1 MKTSI
6 NIQYVKQA
14 MSIIALLLVGYVAG
28 FAKLATTPIISSDM
42 VLQREKPVYIWGT
55 ADAGERVTVSFGK
68 QKVKTKADAMGKW
81 LITLQPM
88 KANAQP
94 QNLVIKGKKE
104 SLIYNNVVVGEVW
117 IAAGQSNMQY
127 SMKRHKAFVAP
138 AKGKDWS
145 IEEMKKPQN
154 PMIRVYTSLRTH
166 QKTWVE
172 ASGESLPD
180 VSTVGYYF
188 IKNIQDSLK
197 IPVGIITVALGGTR
211 IEAWTPKEAYE
222 QSPVFSKELKETG
235 KISGWGVGDWYK
247 SLMLPVIPYTIRGFL
262 WYQGEN
268 NCGIEDGRYAQK
280 FKVMTDWWKLQFKDK
295 SLPFYYVLLAPHI
308 YSDRLHKGGRP
319 LTAEALP
326 QFREQQKLARN
337 LVENSEYI
345 TIFDLVD
352 NLRDIHPS
360 YKWFVG
366 QRLARIALH
375 KNYGYDKILY
385 RGPELERVT
394 KSTDGKK
401 LELQFANAGNGL
413 RECNGNRRLEWF
425 EVAGKDGIFHPAL
438 ADIHDKNQVTVYCR
452 EVASPEY
459 VRLAWHEVAQPNLV
473 NSEGLTVIPFGS
485 TKVDTSL

>member
-42 VLQREKPVYIWGT
+42 VLQREKPVHIWGT

-81 LITLQPM
+81 FITLQPM
-88 KANAQP
+88 KADAHP

-127 SMKRHKAFVAP
+127 SMKRHKSFVAP
-138 AKGKDWS
+138 AKGKDLS

-166 QKTWVE
+166 QKTWAE

-188 IKNIQDSLK
+188 IRNIQDSLK
-197 IPVGIITVALGGTR
+197 VPVGIITVALGGTR

-235 KISGWGVGDWYK
+235 KISGWGVGAWYK

-280 FKVMTDWWKLQFKDK
+280 FKVMTDWWKSQFRDK

-326 QFREQQKLARN
+326 QFREQQKQARN

-375 KNYGYDKILY
+375 RNYGYDQILY
-385 RGPELERVT
+385 QGPELERVT
-394 KSTDGKK
+394 RSTDGKK
-401 LELQFANAGNGL
+401 LELQFAHAGEGL
-413 RECNGNRRLEWF
+413 RSCDGNRRLEWF

-438 ADIHDKNQVTVYCR
+438 ADIHDKNQVSVFCR
-452 EVASPEY
+452 EVKEPEF
-459 VRLAWHEVAQPNLV
+459 VRLGWHEVAEPNLV

-485 TKVDTSL
+485 TKAE

>member
-6 NIQYVKQA
+6 NIQYIKQA

-42 VLQREKPVYIWGT
+42 VLQREKPVHIWGT

-88 KANAQP
+88 KADAHP

-127 SMKRHKAFVAP
+127 SMKRHKSFVAP

-166 QKTWVE
+166 QKTWAE

-188 IKNIQDSLK
+188 IRNIQDSLK
-197 IPVGIITVALGGTR
+197 IPVGVITVALGGTR
-211 IEAWTPKEAYE
+211 IETWTPKEAYE
-222 QSPVFSKELKETG
+222 QSPVFSKEMKETG
-235 KISGWGVGDWYK
+235 KIDDWGVGEWYEK
-247 SLMLPVIPYTIRGFL
+247 LMKPVVPYSIRGFL
-262 WYQGEN
+262 WYQGES
-268 NCGIEDGRYAQK
+268 NCGVDEMRYVEK
-280 FKVMTDWWKLQFKDK
+280 FQVMSSWWRKVFMDK
-295 SLPFYYVLLAPHI
+295 NLPFYTVILAPHI
-308 YSDRLHKGGRP
+308 YSDRMHKGAKHP
-319 LTAEALP
+319 LTAIKLP
-326 QFREQQKLARN
+326 EFREQQKQVRKVVDN
-337 LVENSEYI
+337 TEYI
-345 TIFDLVD
+345 TIFDMID

-375 KNYGYDKILY
+375 RNYGYNQILY
-385 RGPELERVT
+385 QGPELERVT
-394 KSTDGKK
+394 KSADGKK
-401 LELQFANAGNGL
+401 LELTFAHAGNGL
-413 RECNGNRRLEWF
+413 KTFNRNRRLEWF
-425 EVAGKDGIFHPAL
+425 EVAGRDGIFYPAL
-438 ADIHDKNQVTVYCR
+438 ADIHDKNQVSVYCR
-452 EVASPEY
+452 EVKAPEF
-459 VRLAWHEVAQPNLV
+459 VRLGWHEVAVPNLV

-485 TKVDTSL
+485 TKAE

>member
-1 MKTSI
+1 MKTFF
-6 NIQYVKQA
+6 NYHNFKQA
-14 MSIIALLLVGYVAG
+14 MSIIALLLMGHAVG
-28 FAKLATTPIISSDM
+28 FAKLTTSPIISSDM
-42 VLQREKPVYIWGT
+42 VLQREKPVHIWGT
-55 ADAGERVTVSFGK
+55 ADAGERVSVSFGK
-68 QKVKTKADAMGKW
+68 QKVKAKADAEGKW
-81 LITLQPM
+81 LATLQPM
-88 KANAQP
+88 KATAHP

-154 PMIRVYTSLRTH
+154 PNIRVYVSLRDH
-166 QKTWVE
+166 QKTWAE

-180 VSTVGYYF
+180 VSTIGYYF

-211 IEAWTPKEAYE
+211 IETWTPREAYE
-222 QSPVFSKELKETG
+222 QSAVFGKEMKDTG
-235 KISGWGVGDWYK
+235 KISGWGVGEWYK
-247 SLMLPVIPYTIRGFL
+247 RLLVPVIPYTIRGFL

-280 FKVMTDWWKLQFKDK
+280 FKVMTDWWKSQFQDP
-295 SLPFYYVLLAPHI
+295 SLPFYYVILAPHI
-308 YSDRLHKGGRP
+308 YSDRLHKGGHP

-326 QFREQQKLARN
+326 IFREQQKQARN
-337 LVENSEYI
+337 LVANSEYI

-385 RGPELERVT
+385 RGPELERVM
-394 KSTDGKK
+394 KSSDGKK
-401 LELQFANAGNGL
+401 LELQFANAGEGL
-413 RECNGNRRLEWF
+413 RTSNGNRRLEWF
-425 EVAGKDGIFHPAL
+425 EVAGKDGVFHPAL

-452 EVASPEY
+452 EVKDPVF
-459 VRLAWHEVAQPNLV
+459 VRLAWHEVATPNLV

-485 TKVDTSL
+485 TEAKE

>member
-1 MKTSI
+1 MMKT
-6 NIQYVKQA
+6 NFNYHNFKQA
-14 MSIIALLLVGYVAG
+14 MSIIALLLMGHVVG
-28 FAKLATTPIISSDM
+28 FAKLATSPVISSNM
-42 VLQREKPVYIWGT
+42 VLQREKPVHIWGT
-55 ADAGERVTVSFGK
+55 ADVGERVTVCFGK
-68 QKVKTKADAMGKW
+68 QKVKVKADAEGKW
-81 LITLQPM
+81 LATLQPM
-88 KANAQP
+88 KATATP
-94 QNLVIKGKKE
+94 QNLVVKGKKE
-104 SLIYNNVVVGEVW
+104 CLIYNNVVVGEVW

-127 SMKRHKAFVAP
+127 SMKRHKAFKAP

-154 PMIRVYTSLRTH
+154 PNIRVFVSLREN
-166 QKTWVE
+166 QKTWAE

-211 IEAWTPKEAYE
+211 IETWTPREAYE
-222 QSPVFSKELKETG
+222 QSAAFCKELKETG
-235 KISGWGVGDWYK
+235 KISGWEVGEWYK
-247 SLMLPVIPYTIRGFL
+247 RLLVPVIPYTIRGFL

-268 NCGIEDGRYAQK
+268 NCGVEDGRYAQK
-280 FKVMTDWWKLQFKDK
+280 FKVMTDWWKSLFKDK
-295 SLPFYYVLLAPHI
+295 SLPFYYVILAPHI
-308 YSDRLHKGGRP
+308 YSDRIHKGGHP

-326 QFREQQKLARN
+326 LFREQQKQARN

-394 KSTDGKK
+394 KSSDGKK
-401 LELQFANAGNGL
+401 LELQFANAGDGL
-413 RECNGNRRLEWF
+413 RKSNGNRRLEWF
-425 EVAGKDGIFHPAL
+425 EVAGKDGVFHPAL
-438 ADIHDKNQVTVYCR
+438 ADIHDKNKVSVYCR
-452 EVASPEY
+452 EVKEPVF

-485 TKVDTSL
+485 TKAE

>member
-6 NIQYVKQA
+6 NIQYIKQA
-14 MSIIALLLVGYVAG
+14 MSIIALLLVGCVAG

-42 VLQREKPVYIWGT
+42 VLQREKPVHIWGT

-81 LITLQPM
+81 FITLQPM
-88 KANAQP
+88 KADAHP

-138 AKGKDWS
+138 AKGKDLS

-166 QKTWVE
+166 QKTWAE

-188 IKNIQDSLK
+188 IRNIQDSLK

-222 QSPVFSKELKETG
+222 QSPVFCKELKETG
-235 KISGWGVGDWYK
+235 KISGWGVGAWYK

-280 FKVMTDWWKLQFKDK
+280 FKVMTDWWKSQFKDK

-326 QFREQQKLARN
+326 QFREQQKQARN

-375 KNYGYDKILY
+375 RNYGYDQILY
-385 RGPELERVT
+385 QGPELERVT
-394 KSTDGKK
+394 RSTDGKK
-401 LELQFANAGNGL
+401 LELQFAHAGEGL
-413 RECNGNRRLEWF
+413 RSCDGNRRLEWF

-438 ADIHDKNQVTVYCR
+438 ADIHDKNQVSVFCR
-452 EVASPEY
+452 EVKEPEF
-459 VRLAWHEVAQPNLV
+459 VRLGWHEVAEPNLV

-485 TKVDTSL
+485 TKAE

>member
-6 NIQYVKQA
+6 NIQYIKQA

-42 VLQREKPVYIWGT
+42 VLQREKPVHIWGT

-81 LITLQPM
+81 FITLQPM
-88 KANAQP
+88 KADAHP

-127 SMKRHKAFVAP
+127 SMKRHKSFVAP
-138 AKGKDWS
+138 AKGKDLS

-166 QKTWVE
+166 QKTWAE

-188 IKNIQDSLK
+188 IRNIQDSLK

-235 KISGWGVGDWYK
+235 KISGWGVGAWYK

-375 KNYGYDKILY
+375 RNYGYDQILY
-385 RGPELERVT
+385 QGPELERVT
-394 KSTDGKK
+394 RSADGKK
-401 LELQFANAGNGL
+401 LELKFAHAGEGL
-413 RECNGNRRLEWF
+413 RTCDGHRRLEWF

-438 ADIHDKNQVTVYCR
+438 ADIHDKNQVSVFCR
-452 EVASPEY
+452 EVKEPEF
-459 VRLAWHEVAQPNLV
+459 VRLGWHEVAEPNLV

-485 TKVDTSL
+485 TKAE

>member
-6 NIQYVKQA
+6 NIQYIKQA
-14 MSIIALLLVGYVAG
+14 MSIIALLLVGCVAG

-42 VLQREKPVYIWGT
+42 VLQREKPVHIWGM

-81 LITLQPM
+81 FITLQPM
-88 KANAQP
+88 KADAHP

-138 AKGKDWS
+138 AKGKDLS

-166 QKTWVE
+166 QKTWAE

-222 QSPVFSKELKETG
+222 QSPVFCKELKETG
-235 KISGWGVGDWYK
+235 KISGWGVGAWYK

-280 FKVMTDWWKLQFKDK
+280 FKVMTDWWKSQFKDK

-326 QFREQQKLARN
+326 QFREQQKQARN

-375 KNYGYDKILY
+375 RNYGYDQILY
-385 RGPELERVT
+385 QGPELERVT
-394 KSTDGKK
+394 RSTDGKK
-401 LELQFANAGNGL
+401 LELQFAHAGEGL
-413 RECNGNRRLEWF
+413 RSCDGNRRLEWF

-438 ADIHDKNQVTVYCR
+438 ADIHDKNQVSVFCR
-452 EVASPEY
+452 EVKEPEF
-459 VRLAWHEVAQPNLV
+459 VRLGWHEVAEPNLV

-485 TKVDTSL
+485 TKAE

>member
-280 FKVMTDWWKLQFKDK
+280 FKVMTDWWKSQFKDK

-326 QFREQQKLARN
+326 QFREQQKQARN

-375 KNYGYDKILY
+375 RNYGYDQILY
-385 RGPELERVT
+385 QGPELERVT
-394 KSTDGKK
+394 RSADGKK
-401 LELQFANAGNGL
+401 LELQFAHAGEGL
-413 RECNGNRRLEWF
+413 RSCDGHRRLEWF
-425 EVAGKDGIFHPAL
+425 EVAGKDGVFHPAL
-438 ADIHDKNQVTVYCR
+438 ADIHDKNQVSVFCR
-452 EVASPEY
+452 EVKEPEF
-459 VRLAWHEVAQPNLV
+459 VRLGWHEVAEPNLV

-485 TKVDTSL
+485 TKAE

>member
-6 NIQYVKQA
+6 NIQYIKQA

-42 VLQREKPVYIWGT
+42 VLQREKLVHIWGT
-55 ADAGERVTVSFGK
+55 ADVGERVTVSFGK
-68 QKVKTKADAMGKW
+68 QKVKTKADAGGRW
-81 LITLQPM
+81 LATLQPM
-88 KANAQP
+88 KADAHP

-127 SMKRHKAFVAP
+127 SMKRHKSFVAP

-166 QKTWVE
+166 QKTWAE

-188 IKNIQDSLK
+188 IRNIQDSLK
-197 IPVGIITVALGGTR
+197 VPVGIITVALGGTR

-222 QSPVFSKELKETG
+222 QSPVFCKELKETG
-235 KISGWGVGDWYK
+235 KISGWGVGAWYK

-280 FKVMTDWWKLQFKDK
+280 FKVMTDWWKSQFKDK

-326 QFREQQKLARN
+326 QFREQQKQARN

-375 KNYGYDKILY
+375 RNYGYDQILY
-385 RGPELERVT
+385 QGPELERVT
-394 KSTDGKK
+394 RSTDGKK
-401 LELQFANAGNGL
+401 LELQFAHAGEGL
-413 RECNGNRRLEWF
+413 RSCDGNRRLEWF
-425 EVAGKDGIFHPAL
+425 EVAGKDGVFHPAL
-438 ADIHDKNQVTVYCR
+438 ADIHDKNQVSVFCR
-452 EVASPEY
+452 EVKEPEF
-459 VRLAWHEVAQPNLV
+459 VRLGWHEVAEPNLV

-485 TKVDTSL
+485 TKAE

>member
-6 NIQYVKQA
+6 NIQYIKQA
-14 MSIIALLLVGYVAG
+14 MSIIALLLVGCVAG

-42 VLQREKPVYIWGT
+42 VLQREKPVHIWGT

-81 LITLQPM
+81 FITLQPM
-88 KANAQP
+88 KADAHP

-138 AKGKDWS
+138 AKGKDLS

-166 QKTWVE
+166 QKTWAE

-222 QSPVFSKELKETG
+222 QSPVFCKELKETG
-235 KISGWGVGDWYK
+235 KISGWGVGAWYK

-280 FKVMTDWWKLQFKDK
+280 FKVMTDWWKSQFKDK

-326 QFREQQKLARN
+326 QFREQQKQARN

-375 KNYGYDKILY
+375 RNYGYDQILY
-385 RGPELERVT
+385 QGPELERVT
-394 KSTDGKK
+394 RSTDGKK
-401 LELQFANAGNGL
+401 LELQFAHAGEGL
-413 RECNGNRRLEWF
+413 RSCDGNRRLEWF

-438 ADIHDKNQVTVYCR
+438 ADIHDKNQVSVFCR
-452 EVASPEY
+452 EVKEPEF
-459 VRLAWHEVAQPNLV
+459 VRLGWHEVAEPNLV

-485 TKVDTSL
+485 TKAE